1 MAVLKADGHM
11 KAEPSARPG
20 PPQGQTPQHWA
31 RGAPKDRTTCI
42 LGKQAGWA
50 QVLLLCAPSS
60 PQGPCVKAPKHESW
74 ARVCPMY
81 KSQKKG
87 LLEPPRP
94 ACPPTGLQRALE
106 LVSRQVLPDGGLG
119 AGGVPKLP
127 PDHLKEGKEGTVR
140 GRERLDKEHLRT
152 HACLH
157 QPRCSAL
164 WHKRS
169 ALGCKPH
176 R

>member
-1 MAVLKADGHM
+1 M
-11 KAEPSARPG
+11 KAELSARPG

-31 RGAPKDRTTCI
+31 GGAPKNRTICT

-60 PQGPCVKAPKHESW
+60 PQGPCVKAPK
-74 ARVCPMY
+74 ARELGPRLSYV
-81 KSQKKG
+81 QVTEEG
-87 LLEPPRP
+87 ALLEPPRP

-119 AGGVPKLP
+119 AGSVPKLP
-127 PDHLKEGKEGTVR
+127 PDHLKDRKEGTVR
-140 GRERLDKEHLRT
+140 GRRRIDKEHLRT

-157 QPRCSAL
+157 QPCCSAL
-164 WHKRS
+164 WHK
-169 ALGCKPH
+169 PH